1 MQRNDFTDIAAST
14 NYIHSAGSVNI
25 LCFRTDINLNPN
37 SQKSG
42 DTPIP
47 LWLPKIEA
55 FASNPPH
62 RLFGDSAM

>member
-37 SQKSG
+37 SPKSG
-42 DTPIP
+42 DTLIP
-47 LWLPKIEA
+47 LLLPNIEGIA
-55 FASNPPH
+55 FTPPH